1 MWFYSN
7 FRTRNAKLSYKG
19 TKNVSIYA
27 FSLGKSLDFR
37 KYACV
42 KDLTNIVSERDTT
55 DLIIIISYWIWC
67 RFWPIFCVV
76 SRQQGDVVWVF
87 SVEIWQPSLLLE
99 ISTDLWAWGK
109 FIDKPIIKYYLL
121 DQINFW
127 ILSENKKKT
136 RNKKTAFPFLL
147 AKPSLI
153 HFVLSVLRK
162 VSLLDNFWLHL

>member
-1 MWFYSN
+1 M
-7 FRTRNAKLSYKG
+7 
-19 TKNVSIYA
+19 
-27 FSLGKSLDFR
+27 
-37 KYACV
+37 
-42 KDLTNIVSERDTT
+42 
-55 DLIIIISYWIWC
+55 
-67 RFWPIFCVV
+67 
-76 SRQQGDVVWVF
+76 F

-136 RNKKTAFPFLL
+136 RNKRTAFPFLL

-162 VSLLDNFWLHL
+162 VSLLDNF